1 MTGAMRTRRMTEMT
15 QGTQRTEAADM
26 LSTLRAVP
34 GLRRAW
40 PAKQDSAPAS
50 VSIECVDDQG
60 YLRAGHITAGGT
72 PDLLP
77 YAYDP
82 ALPALST
89 QLNGELVVH
98 RAGRRAVVME
108 ASRVRKIVRPHKAA
122 CLVRAHTTAASVLR
136 VTGLRMPR
144 ILGNGDDVVDLE
156 LLPGRSLDELGDAGL
171 PGWQRLTEA
180 WSRLGE
186 RGADLP
192 VHGPRQEAE
201 VLQYWLASAHRYG
214 VIDQQN
220 LLHEQVVDTCLSLRE
235 GSETHVITHR
245 DLHDGQLLWDGT
257 SLGVID
263 LDGARMAEPA
273 LDLMNLRAHAELHN
287 LRGHLSA
294 HSLDVV
300 IGHID
305 DVASRMPTTRARLE
319 AYLQASRL
327 RLIFVHSF
335 RPGASSWL
343 GEWMDHALSAH
354 SGTH

>member
-1 MTGAMRTRRMTEMT
+1 M
-15 QGTQRTEAADM
+15 ADRFV
-26 LSTLRAVP
+26 TKHVRKGGERIACNTAV
-34 GLRRAW
+34 
-40 PAKQDSAPAS
+40 
-50 VSIECVDDQG
+50 
-60 YLRAGHITAGGT
+60 
-72 PDLLP
+72 
-77 YAYDP
+77 
-82 ALPALST
+82 
-89 QLNGELVVH
+89 
-98 RAGRRAVVME
+98 AGRIYRSWGLAVADVTDW
-108 ASRVRKIVRPHKAA
+108 SS
-122 CLVRAHTTAASVLR
+122 TALTYTR
-136 VTGLRMPR
+136 
-144 ILGNGDDVVDLE
+144 
-156 LLPGRSLDELGDAGL
+156 LPGRSLGDLGDEGL
-171 PGWQRLTEA
+171 DGWKALARAWQPTRDAALEPHTGAHEARILARWAEQARIFDTIGEDPRVTEA
-180 WSRLGE
+180 VLDVSARLIE
-186 RGADLP
+186 D
-192 VHGPRQEAE
+192 
-201 VLQYWLASAHRYG
+201 
-214 VIDQQN
+214 ID
-220 LLHEQVVDTCLSLRE
+220 T
-235 GSETHVITHR
+235 THVVSHA

-354 SGTH
+354 SSTH